1 MSVVYP
7 IWGEAEPG
15 IKGWVFEKEGKV
27 RSRFVRSIAVLLRH
41 TVHRRH
47 VTAYSP

>member
-15 IKGWVFEKEGKV
+15 IKGWVFEKDGKV
-27 RSRFVRSIAVLLRH
+27 RSPSIRLI
-41 TVHRRH
+41 T
-47 VTAYSP
+47 SK